1 MEKLIPSLGK
11 WEKLTSAVSKWLPM
25 SSVVFQLDGLWKSDC
40 LGLNL
45 QCFHFLT
52 LHYFGWA
59 TDPLQASF
67 LLCKMELIK
76 VFPSRVVVKIKWN
89 NPCSTE
95 NRANI
100 RVSVQKVLA
109 FIVINDVN
117 VTNSCFAPQIHQIL
131 LLVRS
136 RFRTQGPGP
145 ALEKLT
151 EVSQRVW
158 LSP

>member
-1 MEKLIPSLGK
+1 MRKTDAYCEQVNSYEFFL
-11 WEKLTSAVSKWLPM
+11 
-25 SSVVFQLDGLWKSDC
+25 LDGLWKSDC

-59 TDPLQASF
+59 TDPLQTSF

-95 NRANI
+95 NSASI
-100 RVSVQKVLA
+100 RVSVHTVPA
-109 FIVINDVN
+109 FIVITDVN
-117 VTNSCFAPQIHQIL
+117 TKVINSCFAPQIHRIL

-136 RFRTQGPGP
+136 CFRTQGPGR